1 MMDLNSKINWSPGM
15 EITAQTFIGLEEKL
29 ALQQRIAMRAA
40 LGSTRMGMLPGA
52 TLSCDGTFVKNAF
65 EIGHLQCTALL
76 PSGRIVDANEQ
87 VTVPIP
93 MLFGDR
99 YYLTIGIGDTQTEY
113 EREGIAYIRPQYE
126 YALQTQEEVEAAD
139 VMPLIRF
146 SVNEGVFSIDAE
158 YIPPCILLT
167 SDSRFAFFV
176 EQFVDQLT
184 TITSHQNLEDGD
196 GKRALLHYL
205 FVMKGYSLKNTVH
218 DFVMYL
224 QEIAQAINY
233 YIIAPNTEQ
242 SVEMLEPSQ
251 TDVQLWLT
259 WFGNYLNG
267 SVAVL
272 DKVVLVDNTIDY
284 DALLKQAKAELY
296 AQLHEE
302 LIVKL
307 LSETRE
313 ELLKLVKEEME
324 NSLEQQRQVLTD
336 YINNTMKPDMLEQLD
351 STIKRSLAVLED
363 ELSEKIYERLYE
375 ELFEH
380 LFNALYVPEPESE
393 KFVPLI

>member
-1 MMDLNSKINWSPGM
+1 MSLHADTIDGHSLGLHLLNHVVDTIALVGINGAVIIIEQQSLRVGLM
-15 EITAQTFIGLEEKL
+15 SILESLLDKLITTQTIHS
-29 ALQQRIAMRAA
+29 A
-40 LGSTRMGMLPGA
+40 
-52 TLSCDGTFVKNAF
+52 
-65 EIGHLQCTALL
+65 
-76 PSGRIVDANEQ
+76 
-87 VTVPIP
+87 
-93 MLFGDR
+93 
-99 YYLTIGIGDTQTEY
+99 LTIGIGDTQTEY
-113 EREGIAYIRPQYE
+113 EREGIAYIRPHYE